1 MKLSNTNLVVSRH
14 IKREKVSLPVDV
26 RRSKTSLLKLPIN
39 WRGMPRVLLTGM
51 RGNTVKSRCNEP
63 LYNEVLGIKNYLLYL
78 SNSKIYEKLPRYNE
92 TSLSRTQFASPL
104 ALHYME
110 VPLCGTVI
118 PGSTSGER
126 IMRSMFAT
134 LVTHLLIPT

>member
-1 MKLSNTNLVVSRH
+1 MLSEDHDKTRKKWTCHVCHTRAFCRLLLPA
-14 IKREKVSLPVDV
+14 VSL
-26 RRSKTSLLKLPIN
+26 RKLTIN
-39 WRGMPRVLLTGM
+39 WRGMPSVLLIGM
-51 RGNTVKSRCNEP
+51 RANTVKSRCNEP

-78 SNSKIYEKLPRYNE
+78 SNSKIYEKEPRYNE

-104 ALHYME
+104 ALHYIE

-134 LVTHLLIPT
+134 LSHIY